1 MKKYILGFVS
11 AICFLPLI
19 ESLTELIQ
27 VALEVPKGKLSKK
40 VIKINN
46 ELQDIQEQSEPVN
59 TCAIGFRFLMKNIMK
74 MLIFRELFYSLIL
87 VVKG

>member
-59 TCAIGFRFLMKNIMK
+59 TCTIGFQIPDEEYYEDDDF
-74 MLIFRELFYSLIL
+74 
-87 VVKG
+87 

>member
-46 ELQDIQEQSEPVN
+46 ELQDIQEQPEPVN
-59 TCAIGFRFLMKNIMK
+59 TCAIGFQIPDEEYYEDDDF
-74 MLIFRELFYSLIL
+74 
-87 VVKG
+87 

>member
-1 MKKYILGFVS
+1 MKKYILGFVTGV
-11 AICFLPLI
+11 CLLPI
-19 ESLTELIQ
+19 WDSLTELLQ

-59 TCAIGFRFLMKNIMK
+59 TCAIGFQIPDEEYYEDDDF
-74 MLIFRELFYSLIL
+74 
-87 VVKG
+87 

>member
-59 TCAIGFRFLMKNIMK
+59 T
-74 MLIFRELFYSLIL
+74 
-87 VVKG
+87 